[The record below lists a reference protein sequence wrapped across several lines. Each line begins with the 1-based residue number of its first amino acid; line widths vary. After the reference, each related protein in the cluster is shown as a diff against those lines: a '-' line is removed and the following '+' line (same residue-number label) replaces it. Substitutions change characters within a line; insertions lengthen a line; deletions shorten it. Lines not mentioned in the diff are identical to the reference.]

1 MKTKNVLA
9 LILALILAAGC
20 MAVPAYAAGQEGST
34 PDNPVKMDYH
44 DIDTSVYSGAW
55 VSTGLGF
62 DVYLPEDWVIVEL
75 TKEQKDAGLAF
86 QAGENGGGANM
97 SVTLTPTPA
106 GYGYEQLG
114 QELAASATTAMYADL
129 NGLPAVIFEN
139 DNTKVTGYSML
150 TGDNGLI
157 TGVMSAPSDDQYD
170 AYAPWLKNMLLSVS
184 PSTPELNWETYE
196 ADAKEVD
203 PDGAFVTLQEVGIKL
218 WVSAILREMELTAE
232 DKKDGCVAYF
242 ADAAEETGLAVYYYD
257 DLTMDEYY
265 KEIEGYSNCSGLEKG
280 LVNGYKAFTYDNTEY
295 DTTSVVISAGKDCME
310 FSFWPASDKNFSILA
325 TYMAASIQEA

>member
-9 LILALILAAGC
+9 LILALVLAAGC

-44 DIDTSVYSGAW
+44 DIDTSVYNGVW

-114 QELAASATTAMYADL
+114 QELAASATTAMYAAL

-139 DNTKVTGYSML
+139 DNTKETGYRMIEEEL
-150 TGDNGLI
+150 KKIPKDKVREI
-157 TGVMSAPSDDQYD
+157 T
-170 AYAPWLKNMLLSVS
+170 
-184 PSTPELNWETYE
+184 
-196 ADAKEVD
+196 
-203 PDGAFVTLQEVGIKL
+203 
-218 WVSAILREMELTAE
+218 REHIAE
-232 DKKDGCVAYF
+232 
-242 ADAAEETGLAVYYYD
+242 
-257 DLTMDEYY
+257 
-265 KEIEGYSNCSGLEKG
+265 IRSSNRRD
-280 LVNGYKAFTYDNTEY
+280 FR
-295 DTTSVVISAGKDCME
+295 
-310 FSFWPASDKNFSILA
+310 F
-325 TYMAASIQEA
+325 

>member
-1 MKTKNVLA
+1 
-9 LILALILAAGC
+9 
-20 MAVPAYAAGQEGST
+20 
-34 PDNPVKMDYH
+34 
-44 DIDTSVYSGAW
+44 
-55 VSTGLGF
+55 
-62 DVYLPEDWVIVEL
+62 
-75 TKEQKDAGLAF
+75 
-86 QAGENGGGANM
+86 
-97 SVTLTPTPA
+97 
-106 GYGYEQLG
+106 
-114 QELAASATTAMYADL
+114 MYADL

-157 TGVMSAPSDDQYD
+157 TGVMSAASDDQYD

-203 PDGAFVTLQEVGIKL
+203 PDGAFVTLQEIGVKL
-218 WVSAILREMELTAE
+218 WVSAILREMELTDE

-242 ADAAEETGLAVYYYD
+242 ADAAEKTGLAVYYYD
-257 DLTMDEYY
+257 DLTVDEYY